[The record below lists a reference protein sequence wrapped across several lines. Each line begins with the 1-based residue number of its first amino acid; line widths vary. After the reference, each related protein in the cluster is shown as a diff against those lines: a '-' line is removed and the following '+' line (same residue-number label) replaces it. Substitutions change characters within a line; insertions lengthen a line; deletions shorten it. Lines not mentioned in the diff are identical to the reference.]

1 MVTLHKADVA
11 SMRSDLVVKHTF
23 LEYRSGADSHQGCRE
38 DVSFSQLRSS
48 SDSCLY
54 ERGSFPEPIKEIGH
68 GEDFRLAGFS
78 DDDQQAPETESTS
91 TSACGENASEPE
103 TLEATA
109 DSRSDSGD
117 QLSSENARLREENQ
131 LLRKQCLEVA
141 LAAQS
146 AAAASTS
153 MAISR
158 LESDTGCCNSHS
170 SDPAPML
177 MQQHN
182 MQAQGQQAS
191 PPMSEYSNSFPNSS
205 AGAQMAFMPAMRP
218 DGGGAMFAPKFQ
230 MIDMGQCF
238 WVPVNCCAGESQVMQ
253 TTGSMAPAAMDGDM
267 HSKAHRASTLPG
279 APRDKQQNQQISR
292 EEGGRHGGGGM
303 QGKHR
308 FVEQDLSAPCSHP
321 DCSPTTVMLRNLPN
335 NYSRDMLLDLIDS
348 EGFAQMYDFIYLPV
362 DFKTRASLGYAFVN
376 MANFEVA
383 NRFRLTFDGYSSWI
397 LPSRKVCGVSWSTP
411 HQGLESHIERYR
423 NSPVMHEG
431 VPDMYKP
438 VLFKDGIRVEFPP
451 PTKKIRAPRIRH
463 FHGAGC
469 IFPSTATTPNEA
481 RLNNMMMG

>member
-1 MVTLHKADVA
+1 
-11 SMRSDLVVKHTF
+11 
-23 LEYRSGADSHQGCRE
+23 
-38 DVSFSQLRSS
+38 
-48 SDSCLY
+48 
-54 ERGSFPEPIKEIGH
+54 
-68 GEDFRLAGFS
+68 
-78 DDDQQAPETESTS
+78 
-91 TSACGENASEPE
+91 
-103 TLEATA
+103 
-109 DSRSDSGD
+109 
-117 QLSSENARLREENQ
+117 
-131 LLRKQCLEVA
+131 
-141 LAAQS
+141 
-146 AAAASTS
+146 
-153 MAISR
+153 
-158 LESDTGCCNSHS
+158 
-170 SDPAPML
+170 
-177 MQQHN
+177 
-182 MQAQGQQAS
+182 
-191 PPMSEYSNSFPNSS
+191 
-205 AGAQMAFMPAMRP
+205 
-218 DGGGAMFAPKFQ
+218 MFAPKFQ

-308 FVEQDLSAPCSHP
+308 FVEQDPSAPCSHP

-348 EGFAQMYDFIYLPV
+348 EGFSQMYDFIYLPV

-383 NRFRLTFDGYSSWI
+383 NRFRLTFDGYSNWI